1 MKLTAEQREPMCL
14 VCQMGITDNPCYCD
28 ELTAHTEPGDKHMM
42 KLMCP
47 DCNSIHICNRCL
59 LCGYQWDA
67 HTEPEDEIVH
77 SIAREQE
84 AKLHYTEPE
93 DECDWSREQEDSDMF
108 LTSCNQIFCLND
120 GATPFQNGMSY
131 CCFCGRRLE
140 GHPPPAHTE
149 PEDECE
155 CGTKM
160 QTMAYGID
168 GMYRKQFCPNCKPNT
183 EPEDECE
190 VCALMPEDERLCHTE
205 PEDDFDPAYY
215 WEHMSEEH
223 KYSICEKIDIQIALR
238 KIEEFEKTIE
248 QWFKDN
254 WKSGVPRTWRNCIST
269 MKNWLQQED
278 K

>member
-1 MKLTAEQREPMCL
+1 MNEKLTAEQRVL
-14 VCQMGITDNPCYCD
+14 Q
-28 ELTAHTEPGDKHMM
+28 ELIDYQREYKEQTQDYAPGNRYWADKFMTIIG
-42 KLMCP
+42 K
-47 DCNSIHICNRCL
+47 
-59 LCGYQWDA
+59 
-67 HTEPEDEIVH
+67 
-77 SIAREQE
+77 
-84 AKLHYTEPE
+84 AK
-93 DECDWSREQEDSDMF
+93 QA
-108 LTSCNQIFCLND
+108 LT
-120 GATPFQNGMSY
+120 
-131 CCFCGRRLE
+131 
-140 GHPPPAHTE
+140 AHTE